1 MGCTKECWGSWQLS
15 LWGHSWWSLIS
26 NSNWE
31 KCPKTRGKQA
41 VNVGARRAVRWTEN
55 WLNGQAQWVV
65 TNGTKSTRGPVTGG
79 THHRLMLGAILVNT
93 ITKDLDDGCSVPSQ
107 NWEEQ
112 LTCQRSCCHLEGPW
126 QLEKWADRRNLRKFN
141 KEKCK
146 DLHLVRNN
154 PRHPAGDQL
163 GRRGPEVPVG
173 YPVEQDTACLCS
185 KWLPAGG
192 GRSPFLSAQHW
203 WTCTWSVGASAGH
216 TDVEKRVKLRAREM
230 EGLEHL
236 FYEEKLR
243 KLWLFSLQKRRV
255 RGDLTNVY
263 KSLKW
268 QCKKNT
274 ARLISVVCSDRTRG
288 SRHKM
293 KHSRLRLNISELFFF
308 KLCRWPST
316 CTGWPE
322 RLWSL
327 SSCRSSK
334 SAWITSWT
342 TCSGWPYLSTDV
354 GKDVFHRSIPTSTI
368 LWFYRFMISNQDICL
383 TKSLLRV
390 KKEFTDPLHLFLL
403 NSMLSEHFYF
413 KIYWKSTFY

>member
-1 MGCTKECWGSWQLS
+1 MPSFTDEGRAVDIVELDFRKAFDTASQKVLRDK
-15 LWGHSWWSLIS
+15 LLI
-26 NSNWE
+26 
-31 KCPKTRGKQA
+31 CGVDGQT
-41 VNVGARRAVRWTEN
+41 VRWTEN

-203 WTCTWSVGASAGH
+203 
-216 TDVEKRVKLRAREM
+216 
-230 EGLEHL
+230 
-236 FYEEKLR
+236 
-243 KLWLFSLQKRRV
+243 
-255 RGDLTNVY
+255 
-263 KSLKW
+263 
-268 QCKKNT
+268 
-274 ARLISVVCSDRTRG
+274 
-288 SRHKM
+288 
-293 KHSRLRLNISELFFF
+293 
-308 KLCRWPST
+308 
-316 CTGWPE
+316 
-322 RLWSL
+322 
-327 SSCRSSK
+327 
-334 SAWITSWT
+334 
-342 TCSGWPYLSTDV
+342 
-354 GKDVFHRSIPTSTI
+354 
-368 LWFYRFMISNQDICL
+368 
-383 TKSLLRV
+383 
-390 KKEFTDPLHLFLL
+390 
-403 NSMLSEHFYF
+403 
-413 KIYWKSTFY
+413 